1 MRSEERAWG
10 GGFVLGPGR
19 PGSGEK
25 RVSSDLC
32 AATPTADEGLCP
44 LNPSARLPPCELG
57 ALT

>member
-10 GGFVLGPGR
+10 GEFVLGPAGQGVGR
-19 PGSGEK
+19 RG
-25 RVSSDLC
+25 SDLC

>member
-1 MRSEERAWG
+1 MRSEERVWG
-10 GGFVLGPGR
+10 GEFVLGPAGQGVGR
-19 PGSGEK
+19 RGSP
-25 RVSSDLC
+25 SDLC